1 MLQLTNAAA
10 AQVAQTRQSAGL
22 PDTYG
27 LRLFA
32 EPQPGGG
39 ISLGLTFAE
48 VPAEDDQVSEQEGTR
63 LFLAPEV
70 VEPLSSAA
78 LDVQETPEGAKLVLT
93 SQEPGLGD

>member
-10 AQVAQTRQSAGL
+10 AQVAQTRESAGL
-22 PDTYG
+22 PETYG
-27 LRLFA
+27 LRIFG

-39 ISLGLTFAE
+39 ISVGLTFAE

-70 VEPLSSAA
+70 VEPLASAA
-78 LDVQETPEGAKLVLT
+78 LDVQETPEGAQLVLT
-93 SQEPGLGD
+93 TQGSGLGD

>member
-10 AQVAQTRQSAGL
+10 AQVAETRQSAGL

-93 SQEPGLGD
+93 TQEPGLGD